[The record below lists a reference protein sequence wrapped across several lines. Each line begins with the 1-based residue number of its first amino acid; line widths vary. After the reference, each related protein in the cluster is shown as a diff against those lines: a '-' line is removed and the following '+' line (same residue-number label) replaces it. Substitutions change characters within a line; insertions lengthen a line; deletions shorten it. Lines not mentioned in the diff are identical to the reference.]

1 MACVTVDPETTFKVK
16 VRGRRHTVA
25 ASRTASFY
33 TLYNKC
39 SSYVAYNAVI
49 RIMTARQNKLR
60 KDDVES
66 VLSPAVLS
74 I

>member
-1 MACVTVDPETTFKVK
+1 
-16 VRGRRHTVA
+16 VA